1 MKNLI
6 VLQGRLPMFEGKY
19 TPANGDKKSRMNW
32 AMNVQLNT
40 KNENGYYDE
49 ALMNFTAWGYYADQL
64 QQISSLP
71 KDDATRKAF
80 SNIEVSGRLV
90 AGYRD
95 KDGNIQNQVSI
106 EVQEVVFVQRLP
118 KAENETDGAFAP
130 ASAPASAPAGVPG
143 GMPGGAPGMGRP
155 GMPGAPAGAPGMP
168 GVPAGVPGVP
178 GGTQPRF

>member
-71 KDDATRKAF
+71 KDDATRKAL

-95 KDGNIQNQVSI
+95 KDGNIQNQASI

-118 KAENETDGAFAP
+118 KVENGTDGAFAP
-130 ASAPASAPAGVPG
+130 ASAPASVPAGRPAGVPG
-143 GMPGGAPGMGRP
+143 GVPGGAPAMGRP
-155 GMPGAPAGAPGMP
+155 GMPGAP